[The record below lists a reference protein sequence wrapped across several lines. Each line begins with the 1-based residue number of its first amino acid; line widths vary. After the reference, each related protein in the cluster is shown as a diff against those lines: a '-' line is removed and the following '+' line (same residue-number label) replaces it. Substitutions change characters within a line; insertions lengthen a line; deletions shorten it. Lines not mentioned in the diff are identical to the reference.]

1 MNSGAE
7 AIEGALKLAR
17 KATGRHGFVSFEGA
31 YHGDTF
37 GALSLAGSELYRR
50 PFEPLLGPVRR
61 LPFGDERG
69 LAAIDETV
77 AAVVVEPVQGEGGVR
92 IPPPHFLPAVEAR
105 CRAVGALLVADEV
118 LTGFGRTG
126 RFLAVEHWGV
136 TPDVIVLAKALGGG
150 FPLGA
155 FVASRE
161 RMQVLAVDPALSHLT
176 TFGGHPVSCAA
187 GRAAL
192 RVLQT
197 EGLCE
202 RALRVGR
209 WLLEGLETAFAGR
222 NEVREV
228 RGLGMLLG
236 IELESAARAKDFV
249 QGCRERGILV
259 GWTLHHD
266 HIVRLAPPLITP
278 ESVLADAVRTMTAV
292 LAGC

>member
-1 MNSGAE
+1 
-7 AIEGALKLAR
+7 
-17 KATGRHGFVSFEGA
+17 
-31 YHGDTF
+31 
-37 GALSLAGSELYRR
+37 
-50 PFEPLLGPVRR
+50 
-61 LPFGDERG
+61 
-69 LAAIDETV
+69 
-77 AAVVVEPVQGEGGVR
+77 VVEPVQGEGSAD
-92 IPPPHFLPAVEAR
+92 PPPDFLPGLEAR

-136 TPDVIVLAKALGGG
+136 TPDVIVMAKALGGG

-155 FVASRE
+155 FVASRA
-161 RMQVLAVDPALSHLT
+161 RMQVLAEDPALSHLT

-192 RVLQT
+192 RVLLT

-202 RALRVGR
+202 RALRVGSL
-209 WLLEGLETAFAGR
+209 LLERLETAFAGR
-222 NEVREV
+222 DEVREV

-236 IELESAARAKDFV
+236 IEFKSAALARSFV

-266 HIVRLAPPLITP
+266 HIVRLAPPLICP
-278 ESVLADAVRTMTAV
+278 ESVLEDAVRTMISV
-292 LAGC
+292 LEAGD